1 MGLLESA
8 VGMLGGGN
16 QGGLMKVLAGMLSG
30 GGLQGLL
37 GQFQQGG
44 LGDKAASW
52 VGSGDNHPL
61 EAHEVEQVMGPGQLD
76 QIAQQAGVSRQEAA
90 GGLAQLLPQA
100 VNHLTPNG
108 QVPQGGVQHNENDLM
123 GMLGGLFG
131 GK

>member
-37 GQFQQGG
+37 GQFQQHG

-52 VGSGDNHPL
+52 VGSGENAAL
-61 EAHEVEQVMGPGQLD
+61 EPHEVEQVMGPGQLD

-100 VNHLTPNG
+100 VNHLTPDG

>member
-8 VGMLGGGN
+8 VGMLSGGN
-16 QGGLMKVLAGMLSG
+16 QGGLMRVLAGLVSG
-30 GGLQGLL
+30 GGLQKLL
-37 GQFQQGG
+37 SQFQQGG
-44 LGDKAASW
+44 MGDKAASW
-52 VGSGDNHPL
+52 VGTGENQPL
-61 EAHEVEQVMGPGQLD
+61 EAHEVEQAMGYSQLD

-100 VNHLTPNG
+100 VNHLTPDG

-131 GK
+131 RK

>member
-30 GGLQGLL
+30 GGLQSLL
-37 GQFQQGG
+37 GQFQQSG

-52 VGSGDNHPL
+52 VGSGENHPL
-61 EAHEVEQVMGPGQLD
+61 EAHEVEQAMGPGQLD
-76 QIAQQAGVSRQEAA
+76 QIAQQAGVSREEAA

-100 VNHLTPNG
+100 VNHLTPDG